1 MSPLSEQSDFWSGE
15 FGDQYIQRNTSE
27 NVLASNIH
35 FFSKALNNVSPTPKS
50 ILEVGANIGMNIK
63 ALKSILPYTN
73 FSGIEINKKASEI
86 LLETGCKVIQG
97 SIEEVEV
104 IEQFDLVLSKGVL
117 IHLSPTIL
125 DLAYSKL
132 YKWTSRYILIA
143 EYYNPTPIEIEY
155 RGYNNKL
162 FKRDFAGEILDK
174 YPDLILSDYGF
185 VYHRADFSQDDVSWF
200 LLEKRNQ

>member
-63 ALKSILPYTN
+63 ALRSIMPYTD
-73 FSGIEINKKASEI
+73 FSGIEVNKKASEI
-86 LLETGCKVIQG
+86 LLETGCNVIQG